1 MVRYSAHMKRGVLGI
16 TLLLTISLLPAHSAT
31 PPKSGSTCTK
41 QGATKTYQG
50 KKYTCIKSGKKLI
63 WDKGVIVTKP
73 IGTPSGSPTPIP
85 SPISTPTPTPSS
97 SPLPSLTN
105 SPSPTP
111 APTISTSSQNSL
123 ISESIEECKIRDARI
138 KKIQPNNVG
147 FPLTEDII
155 PNRGV
160 LKIAFIPID
169 FADARGANDPYVT
182 SNATFSKMKDWYHY
196 FSNGKFSI
204 EAQQSHEWFHSSALS
219 SGYPNL
225 RTSTHQLANNLA
237 QEWINLTG
245 NSYDFTNVKAIFFDF
260 PSSVKGFG
268 EGTQGREDQDGKGI
282 ALNTR
287 QGQIRV
293 FFNTTGDYWFK
304 DDAGSTAQSKQKY
317 QWSYYIHELLHSSGI
332 ANHAPGN
339 GMPIGIGQ
347 NQTPT
352 PQGFSGV
359 MATWQL
365 FLLDW
370 LNPDQIICAKKENTK
385 SGIIK
390 LTPVDEER
398 YGTKMGIITLSQT
411 TALVIESRRPIDW
424 SSEMDKNTTG
434 IIVYVVNTT
443 LDSDRSHESLGD
455 DNGNQP
461 EFTKWAY
468 LRLPDEVLGGYSVRR
483 NFTDFF
489 LKPGQ
494 SVTFEEIKITLM
506 SSAADDLVSIEKKN

>member
-1 MVRYSAHMKRGVLGI
+1 MLLQTNPIGLSTILNMKRTLAILIMSLFLGSSMSLAAHAEVKPGNSCMKLGQTNVL
-16 TLLLTISLLPAHSAT
+16 S
-31 PPKSGSTCTK
+31 
-41 QGATKTYQG
+41 G

-63 WDKGVIVTKP
+63 WNKGVLIK
-73 IGTPSGSPTPIP
+73 SPTT
-85 SPISTPTPTPSS
+85 SSTPISSSEPKNETPQ
-97 SPLPSLTN
+97 
-105 SPSPTP
+105 
-111 APTISTSSQNSL
+111 TSASQNLLTSQNMDL
-123 ISESIEECKIRDARI
+123 CKIKDARI

-155 PNRGV
+155 PNKGV
-160 LKIAFIPID
+160 LKMVFIPID
-169 FADARGANDPYVT
+169 FADAPGISDPYLV
-182 SNATFSKMKDWYHY
+182 SNTTFTKMKDWYTY
-196 FSNGKFSI
+196 FSNGKFTI

-219 SGYPNL
+219 SSYPNL
-225 RTSTHQLANNLA
+225 RASTNELANKLA

-260 PSSVKGFG
+260 PSSVKSFG
-268 EGTQGREDQDGKGI
+268 EGTQGRADQFGKGI
-282 ALNTR
+282 ALNTK
-287 QGQIRV
+287 QGQIRA

-304 DDAGSTAQSKQKY
+304 DDAGSTAQAKQKY
-317 QWSYYIHELLHSSGI
+317 QWSYYIHELLHSSGV

-370 LNPDQIICAKKENTK
+370 LNPDQIFCVQKENLT
-385 SGIIK
+385 SGYIS
-390 LTPVDEER
+390 LTPVDEKR
-398 YGTKMGIITLSQT
+398 YGQKMGIITLSPT

-424 SSEMDKNTTG
+424 SAEMHSDATG
-434 IIVYVVNTT
+434 ILVYVVNTT

-461 EFTKWAY
+461 EFSKWAY
-468 LRLPDEVLGGYSVRR
+468 LRLPDDVQGGYSVRR
-483 NFTDFF
+483 NFTDYF
-489 LKPGQ
+489 LKQGK
-494 SVTFEEIKITLM
+494 SVTFEGVKITLTN
-506 SSAADDLVSIEKKN
+506 STNNDLVKIEILS